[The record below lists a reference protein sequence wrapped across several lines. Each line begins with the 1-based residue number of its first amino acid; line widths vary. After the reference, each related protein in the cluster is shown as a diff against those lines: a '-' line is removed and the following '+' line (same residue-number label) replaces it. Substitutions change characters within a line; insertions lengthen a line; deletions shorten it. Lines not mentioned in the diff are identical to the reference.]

1 MLTQMP
7 IAIAVQC
14 HWLFGRLC
22 RLCNSRHMVCIV
34 QLPETIRI
42 LADFFFFWNY
52 YFLSICG
59 LRSRIGHASYQRKI
73 FIHFSAF
80 QRNDSIAE
88 NIGGN
93 AWITVF
99 WITPS
104 KHGSPGQHI
113 LKVTT
118 ILSYIPSVA
127 FANKCYTH
135 ALDVATQDPHGHL
148 ATGEWVLAY
157 LYATNIQI
165 QVQKRCKNILYWTK
179 IRIYVYF
186 HKRKYLVLFQFTF
199 LTSFDGGV
207 YVLFLVSVFA
217 SAFHSSLWCSIF
229 WWVIS
234 YL

>member
-1 MLTQMP
+1 M
-7 IAIAVQC
+7 
-14 HWLFGRLC
+14 
-22 RLCNSRHMVCIV
+22 
-34 QLPETIRI
+34 
-42 LADFFFFWNY
+42 
-52 YFLSICG
+52 
-59 LRSRIGHASYQRKI
+59 RSRIGHASYQRKI

-104 KHGSPGQHI
+104 RHGSPGQHV

-135 ALDVATQDPHGHL
+135 ALDVAPQDPHGHL

-165 QVQKRCKNILYWTK
+165 
-179 IRIYVYF
+179 
-186 HKRKYLVLFQFTF
+186 
-199 LTSFDGGV
+199 
-207 YVLFLVSVFA
+207 
-217 SAFHSSLWCSIF
+217 
-229 WWVIS
+229 
-234 YL
+234 